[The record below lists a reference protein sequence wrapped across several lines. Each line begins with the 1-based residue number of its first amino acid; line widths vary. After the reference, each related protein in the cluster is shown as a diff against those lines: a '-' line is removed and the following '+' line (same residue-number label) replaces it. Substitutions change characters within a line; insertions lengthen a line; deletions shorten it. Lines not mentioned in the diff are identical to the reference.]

1 MRHVAAPFLVVLVLT
16 ACTTQREEPPRAT
29 GDTATSSAPDRARA
43 PRGTE
48 AAVTFRTADGRDAGT
63 AALTETGAG
72 VLVRATLRNLPP
84 GTHALH
90 VHETGTC
97 EPPFESAGGHYNPT
111 DRQHGFL
118 NPQGEHA
125 GDLTNITV
133 GADGTASADLLAP
146 EVTLGTAGATLRD
159 TDGSSLVVHAGA
171 DDYRTDPSGNSG
183 DRIACGVIGG

>member
-1 MRHVAAPFLVVLVLT
+1 MHLVAASSLAILVLT

-29 GDTATSSAPDRARA
+29 GDTATSTAPHSARA

-48 AAVTFRTADGRDAGT
+48 ANVTFRTADGRDAG
-63 AALTETGAG
+63 AATLTETGAG

-97 EPPFESAGGHYNPT
+97 EPPFKSAGGHYNPT
-111 DRQHGFL
+111 GRQHGFL
-118 NPQGEHA
+118 NPLGEHA
-125 GDLTNITV
+125 GDLTSITV

-146 EVTLGTAGATLRD
+146 AVTLGTGGATLRD
-159 TDGSSLVVHAGA
+159 ADGSSLVLHAGA

-183 DRIACGVIGG
+183 DRIACGVVGG